1 MTTIMKSDPMTP
13 PPPPTPTPMMVDDP
27 TIVGT
32 NTTFN
37 ALVSLLTKIMSESPL
52 TSLLTASMIIVIPK
66 IY

>member
-13 PPPPTPTPMMVDDP
+13 PPSPTPTPMMVDDP

-37 ALVSLLTKIMSESPL
+37 ALVSLLTKIMSEYPL
-52 TSLLTASMIIVIPK
+52 TSLLTAYMIIVIPN